1 MEVPGSN
8 DIICDFC
15 FAMNPQ
21 GAHICEECGAPLVD
35 GKEAGDESD
44 QLVYRDLARANL
56 QRMRGDF
63 AAARETCLS
72 ILRRYPNNATTQGLL
87 GDICREQGE
96 LGQAK
101 EWYAMA
107 LDVRPDDENV
117 RTRLRETETAMAAQE
132 EALRVKVAEV
142 PRTGGRWFVAGL
154 AVIAVGMAG
163 GAYWLG
169 KNTKPTTAAQRP
181 APIPLGQ
188 AQPSTSAA
196 TEGPSTTVEPALT
209 ATPELEAERQARA
222 FLAGACQ
229 LSETRF
235 LDVEL
240 DPRGNVWRVTLSA
253 LPTDDPTT
261 LVLQVLNPGLDGDDA
276 PSTMSV
282 RLIRDGRLLYAADGT
297 RQVRVARGTS
307 LMAAADL
314 QNVWPAGTGAS
325 PSQPPPTN
333 PVNPAPTEPTDPTT
347 PAPNPSESGSETAG
361 N

>member
-1 MEVPGSN
+1 
-8 DIICDFC
+8 
-15 FAMNPQ
+15 MNTQ
-21 GAHICEECGAPLVD
+21 GAQICGECGAPLVE
-35 GKEAGDESD
+35 GQAAGEESD

-56 QRMRGDF
+56 QRMRGDY

-107 LDVRPDDENV
+107 LDVRPDDDNV
-117 RTRLRETETAMAAQE
+117 RSRLRETESAMAAQE

-169 KNTKPTTAAQRP
+169 KNTKPAPAQRP

-188 AQPSTSAA
+188 ASTSTAMA
-196 TEGPSTTVEPALT
+196 TEDNPSPAEPLPTVG
-209 ATPELEAERQARA
+209 PELEAERQARA
-222 FLAGACQ
+222 FLAAECQ
-229 LSETRF
+229 LSESRF
-235 LDVEL
+235 LDVEI

-261 LVLQVLNPGLDGDDA
+261 LALQILNPGLNGNDA
-276 PSTMSV
+276 PSMMTV
-282 RLIRDGRLLYAADGT
+282 RLVRDGKLLYAADGT
-297 RQVRVARGTS
+297 RQVRAARGTS

-314 QNVWPAGTGAS
+314 QNVWPSGTGAS
-325 PSQPPPTN
+325 PNQPPPS
-333 PVNPAPTEPTDPTT
+333 NPAPSNPEEQPGTTESNNPET
-347 PAPNPSESGSETAG
+347 PAPNPSEPGSDTAG